1 MGLESDVT
9 LRGRS
14 DHSIQA
20 LRGPAAEGPVPRATG
35 TAVRARPRPSTR
47 PEPEPADRYDRPAFD
62 CDLVMKG
69 GVTSGV
75 IYPLAICRLAERYRL
90 RSIGGASAGAIAAAA
105 AAAAEYAR
113 QNQTRGDGV
122 GFPGLERLP
131 AEIQQ
136 PVGDEGQSR
145 LLSLFQPAPAN
156 ETMFEAFLLA
166 ITEEPVRRRIARILR
181 LVVSR
186 HPFFPRLAMAVSVLA
201 IAATALTG
209 ATLATVAVVATAACT
224 VAVGVALAA
233 VAALRAGLAGLT
245 ANGAGLCSGAAPQSQ
260 TDTDLG
266 RASEPRTSA
275 RGESAPPLCEWL
287 ADLFDR
293 LAGKRP
299 GDPPLTFGELAGK
312 NIELAMITT
321 NLTHGRPYRLPF
333 EASTFFFSVTELSR
347 LFPARVVTFMTEAAS
362 RRLEAIRL
370 ADKRADCSVED
381 ARILATHRY
390 QERESPGEYFPF
402 PEAADLPV
410 VVATRLSLSFPI
422 LLSAVPLHAVD
433 WTRKHTEGTPV
444 LERCWFSDGGI
455 CSNLPIHFFDAL
467 LPRRPTFALNL
478 EAPHPDYPVEVP
490 PFADG
495 KSEADNVWMPTRDH
509 DGSAESWTRIGAGS
523 GLPPAQLLGAMVN
536 SMMSWSD
543 NMQSK
548 APGYRERVIHIPHL
562 PVEGGLNL
570 TMPTDVIT
578 RLSNRG
584 AAAGELAVDRFAP
597 PPGSGRPDGFAEH
610 LWIRYRSAMAMLQD
624 LLGRS
629 YAFYFVDDEPR
640 KTLERLIMTNKGDLS
655 DAQLDLVERVNQEFA
670 RLGADLEQGGISL
683 AGIAPVPQPEL
694 RARPRGA

>member
-1 MGLESDVT
+1 M
-9 LRGRS
+9 RGRS
-14 DHSIQA
+14 
-20 LRGPAAEGPVPRATG
+20 RAA
-35 TAVRARPRPSTR
+35 PRPES
-47 PEPEPADRYDRPAFD
+47 EPLDRYDRPAFD

-122 GFPGLERLP
+122 GFSGLERLP

-136 PVGDEGQSR
+136 PVGDAGQSR

-156 ETMFEAFLLA
+156 RTVFEAFLLA
-166 ITEEPVRRRIARILR
+166 ISQEPVRRRIARILR

-186 HPFFPRLAMAVSVLA
+186 HPFFPRLAIAVSVLA

-209 ATLATVAVVATAACT
+209 SVLATVAVVATAACA

-233 VAALRAGLAGLT
+233 VAAVRAGLAGLA
-245 ANGAGLCSGAAPQSQ
+245 ANGAGLCSGSAP
-260 TDTDLG
+260 
-266 RASEPRTSA
+266 
-275 RGESAPPLCEWL
+275 RGEADTEPGRGGESSPGPGAGGDSAPALCEWL
-287 ADLFDR
+287 TDLFDR

-299 GDPPLTFGELAGK
+299 GDPPLTFGELASK

-333 EASTFFFSVTELSR
+333 EASTFFFRVSELSR
-347 LFPARVVTFMTEAAS
+347 LFPARVVTCMTEAAS
-362 RRLEAIRL
+362 RRIEAIRL
-370 ADKRADCSVED
+370 ADRRADSSVDD
-381 ARILATHRY
+381 ARILATHRHH
-390 QERESPGEYFPF
+390 ERQSPGEYFPF

-433 WTRKHTEGTPV
+433 WTRKHPEGTPV

-478 EAPHPDYPVEVP
+478 EEPHPDYPVEVP
-490 PFADG
+490 PFTDG
-495 KSEADNVWMPTRDH
+495 KSEADNVWMPTPDH
-509 DGSAESWTRIGAGS
+509 DGSAENWTRIGSGS
-523 GLPPAQLLGAMVN
+523 GLAPAQLLGAMVDA
-536 SMMSWSD
+536 MMSWSD

-548 APGYRERVIHIPHL
+548 APGYRERIIHIPHL
-562 PVEGGLNL
+562 PDEGGLHL
-570 TMPTDVIT
+570 TMPPDVIA

-640 KTLERLIMTNKGDLS
+640 KTLERLIMSNKGDLT
-655 DAQLDLVERVNQEFA
+655 DAQLDLVNRVNQEFA
-670 RLGADLEQGGISL
+670 RLGAELKQGGISL
-683 AGIAPVPQPEL
+683 ATIAPTPQPEL